1 MQGRLLRSRPHRGVV
16 RSVKPGEWIAGEGF
30 QLNDPGKLLP
40 ILDEYEGSD
49 YERTSV
55 LVELDSGRRFRAW
68 MYLLKG

>member
-16 RSVKPGEWIAGEGF
+16 RSEKPDEWIAGEVF

-40 ILDEYEGSD
+40 ILDEYEGPD

-55 LVELDSGRRFRAW
+55 PVVLGSGRRLRAW
-68 MYLLKG
+68 MYLLKR